1 MMIETAD
8 GGFAPCGEEGELL
21 LRGPYT
27 IRNYYNNPAA
37 DADSFRDD
45 GFYRTG
51 DRAFI
56 DTEGNLHITGRVKE
70 QINRAGEKIMPSEL
84 ERILDDNEEIERS
97 AVVGVPDE
105 LMGNKICAVVVTD
118 NASVDL
124 AYIRGYLES
133 RGVAAYKLP
142 DIVMKTQQIPLTAV
156 GKHKKKKIA
165 DMIENEEMERI

>member
-1 MMIETAD
+1 MMIETDD
-8 GGFAPCGEEGELL
+8 GDFAPVGTEGELL

-27 IRNYYNNPAA
+27 IQNYYNNPSA
-37 DADSFRDD
+37 DAESFRDD

-84 ERILDDNEEIERS
+84 ERILDENEDIERS

-105 LMGNKICAVVVTD
+105 LMINKICAVVVTD
-118 NASVDL
+118 NDSIDL
-124 AYIRGYLES
+124 AYLRGYLES
-133 RGVAAYKLP
+133 KGVAAFKLP
-142 DIVMKTQQIPLTAV
+142 DMAVKILQIPLTAV
-156 GKHKKKKIA
+156 GKPDKKLIV
-165 DMIENEEMERI
+165 DMIANEKMERI